1 MGEPETATQTPF
13 VGREHERQLL
23 LETFLR
29 IERESTPQLVTI
41 VGEPGVGKS
50 RLVTELRAALDDR
63 TDLVTWR
70 HGRCLPYGEGI
81 TFWALGEV
89 VKAEAGDS
97 RVR

>member
-1 MGEPETATQTPF
+1 M
-13 VGREHERQLL
+13 QLL

-29 IERESTPQLVTI
+29 VERESTPQLVTI

-50 RLVTELRAALDDR
+50 RLVTELRATLDDR
-63 TDLVTWR
+63 TELVTWR

-89 VKAEAGDS
+89 VKAEAGVLESDDRRRGGERS
-97 RVR
+97 SSVP